1 MAEQFESPIG
11 VAGEVLAV
19 IVLALGAIVLAAL
32 NKWYLGPLGKY
43 AKFSGRA
50 NRKECWLFVLWNLAI
65 MVPLVLIN
73 PILFMLYYLGVLL
86 PSLAVGARRLHDT
99 NRSAWWLLLSI
110 VPLAH
115 IALLVFSC
123 LKGTDGDNDYGPDPL
138 ISGGRITD
146 ERPWWDTF
154 PFWSLIIVSVLVWMG
169 WQILTNDDYEL
180 AWERIIPGLGLTVY
194 ATILAFTIALVLAL
208 LVGIGQMSRY
218 VAFRTM
224 SRTYVEF
231 VRGIPILP
239 LIFTVALII
248 VPLGTDAIN
257 GPLERWFGW
266 ELKLSWMWRAIVT
279 LSVIYGAYMAE
290 IFRGG
295 IQSVPP
301 GQTEA
306 GRSLGL
312 NRRQTMNSVVLP
324 QAMRAIIPPLGN
336 DFIAILKDTSLL
348 SVLGVLEITQR
359 ARQFSASTFK
369 FREGYFVLAFIYL
382 LLTLGLSLLLGMLE
396 RRMTRDRKGER

>member
-1 MAEQFESPIG
+1 LSQIG
-11 VAGEVLAV
+11 VARR
-19 IVLALGAIVLAAL
+19 
-32 NKWYLGPLGKY
+32 
-43 AKFSGRA
+43 GR
-50 NRKECWLFVLWNLAI
+50 V
-65 MVPLVLIN
+65 
-73 PILFMLYYLGVLL
+73 
-86 PSLAVGARRLHDT
+86 
-99 NRSAWWLLLSI
+99 
-110 VPLAH
+110 
-115 IALLVFSC
+115 
-123 LKGTDGDNDYGPDPL
+123 
-138 ISGGRITD
+138 TD

-154 PFWSLIIVSVLVWMG
+154 PWWSVIIVGVLSWMG
-169 WQILTNDDYEL
+169 WQILTNDAYEL
-180 AWERIIPGLGLTVY
+180 AWERIIPGLRLTISS
-194 ATILAFTIALVLAL
+194 TIQAFAIALVIAL
-208 LVGIGQMSRY
+208 IIGMGQMSRN
-218 VAFRTM
+218 VVLRNL

-239 LIFTVALII
+239 LIFTVALIL
-248 VPLGTDAIN
+248 VPELTKAIN
-257 GPLERWFGW
+257 GPLDRWFGW
-266 ELKLSWMWRAIVT
+266 EFKLSFQMRATVT
-279 LSVIYGAYMAE
+279 LAVIYGAYMAE

-295 IQSVPP
+295 IQSIPP

-348 SVLGVLEITQR
+348 SVLGALEITQR

-382 LLTLGLSLLLGMLE
+382 ILTLGLSLLLGMLE

>member
-1 MAEQFESPIG
+1 MSQIG
-11 VAGEVLAV
+11 VARR
-19 IVLALGAIVLAAL
+19 
-32 NKWYLGPLGKY
+32 
-43 AKFSGRA
+43 GR
-50 NRKECWLFVLWNLAI
+50 V
-65 MVPLVLIN
+65 
-73 PILFMLYYLGVLL
+73 
-86 PSLAVGARRLHDT
+86 
-99 NRSAWWLLLSI
+99 
-110 VPLAH
+110 
-115 IALLVFSC
+115 
-123 LKGTDGDNDYGPDPL
+123 
-138 ISGGRITD
+138 TD

-154 PFWSLIIVSVLVWMG
+154 PWWSLIIVSVLGWMG
-169 WQILTNDDYEL
+169 WQILTNDNYEL
-180 AWERIIPGLGLTVY
+180 AWERILPGLGLTITS
-194 ATILAFTIALVLAL
+194 TIQAFAIALVIAL
-208 LVGIGQMSRY
+208 IIAMGQMSRN
-218 VAFRTM
+218 VVFRNL

-239 LIFTVALII
+239 LIFTVALIL
-248 VPLGTDAIN
+248 VPELTKAIN
-257 GPLERWFGW
+257 GPLDRWFGW
-266 ELKLSWMWRAIVT
+266 ELKLSFQMRATVT
-279 LSVIYGAYMAE
+279 LAVIYGAYMAE

-295 IQSVPP
+295 IQSIPP

-348 SVLGVLEITQR
+348 SVLGALEITQR

-382 LLTLGLSLLLGMLE
+382 ILTLGLSLLLGMLE

>member
-1 MAEQFESPIG
+1 MVWRLAVLQGRRYGGPDLSQIG
-11 VAGEVLAV
+11 VARR
-19 IVLALGAIVLAAL
+19 
-32 NKWYLGPLGKY
+32 
-43 AKFSGRA
+43 GR
-50 NRKECWLFVLWNLAI
+50 V
-65 MVPLVLIN
+65 
-73 PILFMLYYLGVLL
+73 
-86 PSLAVGARRLHDT
+86 
-99 NRSAWWLLLSI
+99 
-110 VPLAH
+110 
-115 IALLVFSC
+115 
-123 LKGTDGDNDYGPDPL
+123 
-138 ISGGRITD
+138 TD

-154 PFWSLIIVSVLVWMG
+154 PWWSLIILSVLGWMG
-169 WQILTNDDYEL
+169 WQILTNDNYEL
-180 AWERIIPGLGLTVY
+180 AWERILPGLGLTITS
-194 ATILAFTIALVLAL
+194 TIQAFAIALVIAL
-208 LVGIGQMSRY
+208 IVGMGQMSRN
-218 VAFRTM
+218 VVFRNL

-239 LIFTVALII
+239 LIFTVALIL
-248 VPLGTDAIN
+248 VPELTKAIN
-257 GPLERWFGW
+257 GQLENWFDW
-266 ELKLSWMWRAIVT
+266 ELKLSFQMRATVT
-279 LSVIYGAYMAE
+279 LAVIYGAYMAE

-295 IQSVPP
+295 IQSIPP

-348 SVLGVLEITQR
+348 SVLGALEITQR

-382 LLTLGLSLLLGMLE
+382 ILTLGLSLLLGMLE

>member
-1 MAEQFESPIG
+1 M
-11 VAGEVLAV
+11 VWRLAV
-19 IVLALGAIVLAAL
+19 LQ
-32 NKWYLGPLGKY
+32 
-43 AKFSGRA
+43 GRH
-50 NRKECWLFVLWNLAI
+50 
-65 MVPLVLIN
+65 
-73 PILFMLYYLGVLL
+73 YGG
-86 PSLAVGARRLHDT
+86 PSLSQVGVTRR
-99 NRSAWWLLLSI
+99 
-110 VPLAH
+110 
-115 IALLVFSC
+115 
-123 LKGTDGDNDYGPDPL
+123 
-138 ISGGRITD
+138 GRVTD

-154 PFWSLIIVSVLVWMG
+154 PWWSLVILSVLGWMG
-169 WQILTNDDYEL
+169 WQILTNDNYEL
-180 AWERIIPGLGLTVY
+180 AWERILPGLGLTITS
-194 ATILAFTIALVLAL
+194 TIQAFAIALVIAL
-208 LVGIGQMSRY
+208 IVGMGQMSRN
-218 VAFRTM
+218 VVFRNL

-239 LIFTVALII
+239 LIFTVALIL
-248 VPLGTDAIN
+248 VPELTKAIN
-257 GPLERWFGW
+257 GQLENWFDW
-266 ELKLSWMWRAIVT
+266 ELKLSFQMRATVT
-279 LSVIYGAYMAE
+279 LAVIYGAYMAE

-295 IQSVPP
+295 IQSIPP

-348 SVLGVLEITQR
+348 SVLGALEITQR

-382 LLTLGLSLLLGMLE
+382 ILTLGLSLLLGMLE

>member
-1 MAEQFESPIG
+1 MSQIG
-11 VAGEVLAV
+11 VARR
-19 IVLALGAIVLAAL
+19 
-32 NKWYLGPLGKY
+32 
-43 AKFSGRA
+43 GR
-50 NRKECWLFVLWNLAI
+50 V
-65 MVPLVLIN
+65 
-73 PILFMLYYLGVLL
+73 
-86 PSLAVGARRLHDT
+86 
-99 NRSAWWLLLSI
+99 
-110 VPLAH
+110 
-115 IALLVFSC
+115 
-123 LKGTDGDNDYGPDPL
+123 
-138 ISGGRITD
+138 TD

-154 PFWSLIIVSVLVWMG
+154 PWWSLIILSVLGWMG
-169 WQILTNDDYEL
+169 WQILTNDNYEL
-180 AWERIIPGLGLTVY
+180 AWERILPGLGLTITS
-194 ATILAFTIALVLAL
+194 TIQAFVIALVIAL
-208 LVGIGQMSRY
+208 IVGMGQMSRN
-218 VAFRTM
+218 VVFRNL

-239 LIFTVALII
+239 LIFTVALIL
-248 VPLGTDAIN
+248 VPELTKAIN
-257 GPLERWFGW
+257 GQLENWFDW
-266 ELKLSWMWRAIVT
+266 ELKLSFQMRATVT
-279 LSVIYGAYMAE
+279 LAVIYGAYMAE

-295 IQSVPP
+295 IQSIPP

-348 SVLGVLEITQR
+348 SVLGALEITQR

-382 LLTLGLSLLLGMLE
+382 ILTLGLSLLLGMLE

>member
-1 MAEQFESPIG
+1 MVWRLAVLQGRRYGGPSLSQIG
-11 VAGEVLAV
+11 VARR
-19 IVLALGAIVLAAL
+19 
-32 NKWYLGPLGKY
+32 
-43 AKFSGRA
+43 GR
-50 NRKECWLFVLWNLAI
+50 V
-65 MVPLVLIN
+65 
-73 PILFMLYYLGVLL
+73 
-86 PSLAVGARRLHDT
+86 
-99 NRSAWWLLLSI
+99 
-110 VPLAH
+110 
-115 IALLVFSC
+115 
-123 LKGTDGDNDYGPDPL
+123 
-138 ISGGRITD
+138 TD

-154 PFWSLIIVSVLVWMG
+154 PWWSLIILSVLGWMG
-169 WQILTNDDYEL
+169 WQILTNDNYEL
-180 AWERIIPGLGLTVY
+180 AWERIIPGLGLTITS
-194 ATILAFTIALVLAL
+194 TIQAFAIALVIAL
-208 LVGIGQMSRY
+208 IIAMGQMSRN
-218 VAFRTM
+218 VVFRNL

-239 LIFTVALII
+239 LIFTVALIL
-248 VPLGTDAIN
+248 VPELTKAIN
-257 GPLERWFGW
+257 GQLENWFDW
-266 ELKLSWMWRAIVT
+266 ELKLSFQMRATVT
-279 LSVIYGAYMAE
+279 LAVIYGAYMAE

-295 IQSVPP
+295 IQSIPP

-348 SVLGVLEITQR
+348 SVLGALEITQR

-382 LLTLGLSLLLGMLE
+382 ILTLGLSLLLGMLE